1 MSSWRQKGK
10 MRGGVKI
17 FFFPTARE
25 QGKHKGRREEKSFY
39 FTAPIRSPPVRETEI
54 KEYWGDG
61 GGRGGKSFETRASL
75 SAHHLFFFFS
85 LCSSTFL
92 EGSGLQKCPPLRQKR
107 GSGSDFLRALSSR
120 NPPFFVPLPNM
131 QISHQSKR
139 REEREISHSPGGI
152 VVFVSPTFPPL
163 IRKPQS
169 RNYKKS
175 FFVSCRLLVSPFCLP
190 ACSGQRRR
198 RRLFF
203 SDFRITSLLF
213 RDRKLPGPKNC
224 SPFMLRKG
232 ERKGC
237 WDFFRGVR
245 GNGRVSR
252 VDAPEGL
259 DAKNRFG
266 NTNRT
271 GILDS

>member
-1 MSSWRQKGK
+1 MGEAEEGNLLKLGQVSPRT
-10 MRGGVKI
+10 I
-17 FFFPTARE
+17 F
-25 QGKHKGRREEKSFY
+25 SFS
-39 FTAPIRSPPVRETEI
+39 FLFAPV
-54 KEYWGDG
+54 
-61 GGRGGKSFETRASL
+61 
-75 SAHHLFFFFS
+75 LF
-85 LCSSTFL
+85 LKDRVYKNAPL
-92 EGSGLQKCPPLRQKR
+92 LRQKR
-107 GSGSDFLRALSSR
+107 GSDFLRALSSR
-120 NPPFFVPLPNM
+120 NPPSFVPLPNM

-213 RDRKLPGPKNC
+213 RDRKLPGPKNR

-232 ERKGC
+232 ERKAC

-252 VDAPEGL
+252 VDAPKGL